1 MMIGAKYACPP
12 SRLLLV
18 APLLALTVACS
29 GQKQAEQ
36 IKVATDSVTRL
47 QEGVVEFATSQQRWP
62 SKIDELKVGG
72 DPLPGVTYGV
82 SEGGMISVWFREGS
96 ALPGATLHYT
106 PKQDAIGSVTWS
118 CKTEALEAALKPANC
133 A

>member
-18 APLLALTVACS
+18 ASLLALAACS

-36 IKVATDSVTRL
+36 LKVATDSVSRL
-47 QEGVVEFATSQQRWP
+47 QEGVVEYATAQQRWP

-82 SEGGMISVWFREGS
+82 SEGGMISVWFREES
-96 ALPGATLHYT
+96 ALPGATLRYT
-106 PKQDAIGSVTWS
+106 PKQDATGNVSWS
-118 CKTEALEAALKPANC
+118 CKTEALDAALKPTNC
-133 A
+133 T